1 MAPTSRRAV
10 IAVSNYS
17 FTDTSTLQISWIYSY
32 CVPGSQQR
40 STKGNRASPSGCIVL
55 LRTRTS
61 LLHYSKRG
69 EKISFAE
76 QQYILIKKDKKIRDP
91 VGGPGSSCSTALKRD
106 DGPVRRLH
114 QCLKT
119 RGTTNSNCR
128 KTVQLHYH
136 WCSKRMKLGAIISWG
151 CVRLASAA

>member
-69 EKISFAE
+69 KKIYFAE

-114 QCLKT
+114 QCLVRDLH
-119 RGTTNSNCR
+119 RGAPLSDF
-128 KTVQLHYH
+128 LH
-136 WCSKRMKLGAIISWG
+136 R
-151 CVRLASAA
+151 RLFPPARLQQVVDTHAFR